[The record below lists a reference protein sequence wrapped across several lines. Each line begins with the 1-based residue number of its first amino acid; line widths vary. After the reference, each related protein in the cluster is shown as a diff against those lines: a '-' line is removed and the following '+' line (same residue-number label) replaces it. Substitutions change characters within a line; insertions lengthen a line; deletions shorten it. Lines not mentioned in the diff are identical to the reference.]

1 MKPFQAIRQKRPF
14 STDTASIAS
23 SFLARFQS
31 RPQTRVQTLDANQLH
46 LLSLTL
52 NRPAAAAAAA
62 GGGGGTPKTEPEGP
76 PAIGTPVPPGHHLVY
91 FTPAFTE
98 PSLGLDGTDTSY
110 NPSAPFTRRM
120 WAGGQVQ
127 WPRLENGRVNPL
139 RIGQEVRET
148 TRVVSA
154 EPKVVRRTGEEMI
167 VVGVEKEFG
176 NQHGVAVLDRR
187 FPSFLPFS
195 RLFHYLLVDRG
206 S

>member
-1 MKPFQAIRQKRPF
+1 M
-14 STDTASIAS
+14 
-23 SFLARFQS
+23 
-31 RPQTRVQTLDANQLH
+31 
-46 LLSLTL
+46 
-52 NRPAAAAAAA
+52 
-62 GGGGGTPKTEPEGP
+62 
-76 PAIGTPVPPGHHLVY
+76 
-91 FTPAFTE
+91 
-98 PSLGLDGTDTSY
+98 
-110 NPSAPFTRRM
+110 
-120 WAGGQVQ
+120 
-127 WPRLENGRVNPL
+127 NPL